1 VLLGIFVLSAV
12 AAPVGGRWSDR
23 VGRRAPAVIGS
34 VITALGFGILWLFV
48 AANGTTGASLAV
60 LALLLGAVGV
70 GFGLAGSPRQTAALE
85 SVAGGEVGMA
95 ASTYYTGRY
104 LGGVVGASLAGL
116 VLGGAVTAGGISLGF
131 AILSGVA
138 TAVAIVSLGLP
149 GQARSAR

>member
-1 VLLGIFVLSAV
+1 
-12 AAPVGGRWSDR
+12 
-23 VGRRAPAVIGS
+23 
-34 VITALGFGILWLFV
+34 
-48 AANGTTGASLAV
+48 
-60 LALLLGAVGV
+60 VGV